1 MPFMRHTIETGS
13 DIAAWCAFD
22 PGAVT
27 AELPASPG
35 SIEWK
40 KLGALQARNQLWLHS
55 TGGDGTYLV
64 QVLVD
69 ESLPESF
76 TPHAKPI
83 GEPAKLQVPTGTLR
97 VSGAED
103 LTSVPIRPNP
113 TETVNIPAGTYNVNA
128 WALEWPEDMV
138 AAKLTEGLD
147 EATLR
152 QRSRIGLVGTGYF
165 IATGICILL
174 AIFVTAAWAVQRI
187 FSGTTALAWWIGCIL
202 MVTVVPRF
210 FPAPAPGE
218 VEREQAVRSEF
229 PDFVLSLKPA

>member
-1 MPFMRHTIETGS
+1 MRHTIETGS

-22 PGAVT
+22 PAAV
-27 AELPASPG
+27 AVELPPSPAT
-35 SIEWK
+35 IEWE
-40 KLGALQARNQLWLHS
+40 KLEALQAKNRLWLHS

-69 ESLPESF
+69 EGLPETF

-83 GEPAKLQVPTGTLR
+83 GEPTKLQLPTGTLR

-113 TETVNIPAGTYNVNA
+113 SETVSIPAGTYDVNA
-128 WALEWPEDMV
+128 WALEWPEDQV

-147 EATLR
+147 EGALR
-152 QRSRIGLVGTGYF
+152 RRNRIGLLGTGYF
-165 IATGICILL
+165 VATGICILL
-174 AIFVTAAWAVQRI
+174 AIFVTAAWAVEDI
-187 FSGTTALAWWIGCIL
+187 FSGRTALAWWIGCIL

-218 VEREQAVRSEF
+218 FERENAIRSEF
-229 PDFVLSLKPA
+229 PDFVLCLKPA